1 MLTVQRLQEQQQE
14 HFAMLKTLSSENRS
28 LKLEITELRMTRLHI
43 PEDNMEE
50 EQLIPRVISKST
62 YHRNADPRRQNPEQY
77 QPDEDLHEHRSRRT
91 EMRDDHQTPE
101 HKSQHAEPEE
111 KHRNPEHKRRQTR
124 RKSKHQN
131 PENEPQDTRMDD
143 RYQNTEYDD
152 PEYNP
157 RVKLSDEDEEGVG
170 SSNDTLDKP
179 DPPKRPRRHLASKI
193 TVPRNSTPRMRKK
206 RKTYPEIK
214 RMQRELD
221 ELKATMF
228 QLPGAPIPFEK
239 NDPSSYADSPFIES
253 ISRAKLPSRLV
264 YPAITPY
271 DGSTD
276 PDHHMA
282 HYKQRM
288 FAITVPEK
296 VHEACTCRG
305 FGMSLTGPALK

>member
-1 MLTVQRLQEQQQE
+1 
-14 HFAMLKTLSSENRS
+14 
-28 LKLEITELRMTRLHI
+28 
-43 PEDNMEE
+43 
-50 EQLIPRVISKST
+50 
-62 YHRNADPRRQNPEQY
+62 
-77 QPDEDLHEHRSRRT
+77 
-91 EMRDDHQTPE
+91 MRDDHQTPK

-152 PEYNP
+152 PEYYP
-157 RVKLSDEDEEGVG
+157 RIELSDEDEEGVG

-179 DPPKRPRRHLASKI
+179 DPPKRPRRHWASKI
-193 TVPRNSTPRMRKK
+193 TVSRNSTPRMRKK

-214 RMQRELD
+214 RMQRKLD

-239 NDPSSYADSPFIES
+239 NDSSSYTDSPFIES

-282 HYKQRM
+282 HYRQRM

-296 VHEACTCRG
+296 VREACMCKG
-305 FGMSLTGPALK
+305 FEMSLTGPALK